1 MRLLLTAIFLLTANG
16 AIAFGEG
23 RYVVTSTVSSLS
35 KSPSPQWI
43 LTDTKTG
50 KFRLCYHFRIK
61 MACNPWFDGIDGVAQ
76 SIKMRGQEP
85 EPAWT
90 YIDK

>member
-23 RYVVTSTVSSLS
+23 RYVVTSTQSARSE
-35 KSPSPQWI
+35 SPQWI

-50 KFRLCYHFRIK
+50 NFRLCVNDRREMK
-61 MACNPWFDGIDGVAQ
+61 CNPWFDGIDGVAQ
-76 SIKMRGQEP
+76 PISTYPHTKL